1 MAELLY
7 KIGKWCAR
15 HGWAVLGSWL
25 AILVILGGA
34 VGLTGVKMSEAM
46 DVGDTPTTKVADQVT
61 KVMKASGEKGGTD
74 SAQMV
79 VSTNDDK
86 KFTTTQ
92 KQDIKDLIAKADK
105 DEHVSSATDPFA
117 TQADLAKQKQKLKDG
132 QKKLDDGK
140 TKLADG
146 QKKLDAG
153 QKKLDDAK
161 AQLSQQQKKLD
172 QAKSAAKAQGATDA
186 IIEQQFGEAQAKL
199 DAGTKQ
205 LAAQQ
210 KKLDQSQASIDKNAK
225 KLKSSQAEL
234 TRGTKLMALSG
245 DMKLVSSDGTT
256 AVINLTFNSS
266 SGLVSATDQEAAK
279 KIFLD
284 KDKDGAY
291 SLKSES
297 KVDGV
302 SFNFSG
308 SPEAGSII
316 GTGEIVGVVV
326 AAIVL
331 FVMLGTLIGA
341 GLPLISAIVGVG
353 IGACIAMLIGHIT
366 TIASVTPVL
375 GIMLGLAVGIDYSLF
390 IVNRHRQ
397 QLKHGNDVVHSV
409 ALATGTSGNAVV
421 FAGATVVIA
430 LLALNFS
437 GLPFLGLMG
446 TVGAI
451 SVVVAVLIA
460 ITLTPALLGLLKL
473 KVLRR
478 KERRQAA
485 DADPVESLRESV
497 GNIKAFPRW
506 GAAVATVV
514 GIALLGTLALPAM
527 DMRTNLPDNGSQS
540 HDTSEY
546 VAYHKISQK
555 FGEGQNAQM
564 IVLAD
569 LPSGLSDA
577 QAQDAQVEI
586 GQQLKDTKSVATV
599 VPAAVSKDNSKALF
613 QLIPKDGP
621 TSASTEK
628 LVHTLRD
635 DWPLKD
641 KYTIGVAGSA
651 AANIDMSA
659 KIVDSLPLYLVI
671 VVGLSLLILIM
682 VFRSLLVPLI
692 ATLGF
697 VLSYLAALGS
707 VVAVYQWGWLS
718 SIFNVENPGP
728 ILSFLPTIMV
738 GILFGLA
745 MDYMFFLGSGMREA
759 YAHGLEARKAVVRGV
774 RAGRSVVIAA
784 AIIMISVFGGFIFS
798 EMTMIKPVG
807 FGLSIGVLL
816 DAFVVRLVLIPSVM
830 TLLGKSAWWLPK
842 WLSKLIPNVDIE
854 GEKLTQQ
861 HTHTREEQETV
872 DSAKSP
878 AS

>member
-1 MAELLY
+1 
-7 KIGKWCAR
+7 
-15 HGWAVLGSWL
+15 
-25 AILVILGGA
+25 
-34 VGLTGVKMSEAM
+34 
-46 DVGDTPTTKVADQVT
+46 
-61 KVMKASGEKGGTD
+61 
-74 SAQMV
+74 
-79 VSTNDDK
+79 
-86 KFTTTQ
+86 
-92 KQDIKDLIAKADK
+92 
-105 DEHVSSATDPFA
+105 
-117 TQADLAKQKQKLKDG
+117 
-132 QKKLDDGK
+132 
-140 TKLADG
+140 
-146 QKKLDAG
+146 
-153 QKKLDDAK
+153 
-161 AQLSQQQKKLD
+161 
-172 QAKSAAKAQGATDA
+172 
-186 IIEQQFGEAQAKL
+186 
-199 DAGTKQ
+199 
-205 LAAQQ
+205 
-210 KKLDQSQASIDKNAK
+210 
-225 KLKSSQAEL
+225 
-234 TRGTKLMALSG
+234 
-245 DMKLVSSDGTT
+245 
-256 AVINLTFNSS
+256 
-266 SGLVSATDQEAAK
+266 
-279 KIFLD
+279 
-284 KDKDGAY
+284 
-291 SLKSES
+291 
-297 KVDGV
+297 VDGV